1 MNTIVS
7 SKEEK
12 TLVKSAK
19 SSYKSLRKSNA
30 VLFKEQ
36 QSLFVQTLL
45 KSPIP
50 SFDNLTLR
58 IID

>member
-12 TLVKSAK
+12 SLVKSAK
-19 SSYKSLRKSNA
+19 SSYKSLRKVNPT
-30 VLFKEQ
+30 LFKEQ

-50 SFDNLTLR
+50 NFENLTLR
-58 IID
+58 IV